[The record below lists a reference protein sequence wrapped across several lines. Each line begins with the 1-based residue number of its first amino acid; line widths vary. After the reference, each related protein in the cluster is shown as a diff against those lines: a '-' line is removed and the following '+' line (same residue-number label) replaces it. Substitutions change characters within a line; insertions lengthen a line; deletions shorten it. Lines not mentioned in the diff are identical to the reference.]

1 MLKGAKTL
9 TVGLKGAKTLTVALQ
24 GAKTLMDLLKMLKD
38 RTCELQSL
46 KNRREEISH
55 LCSCSREE
63 MDRRTLLL
71 LYMDEG
77 LMDAL
82 MKLDAVKK
90 EQQKLDQQ
98 IHELT
103 TRFGHTAR
111 SKVSLSQLQ
120 KQEATLLEEENQL
133 KLQRENLKKALEDA
147 QKNTQKGDALYRR
160 SVFTVGHLHCMY

>member
-1 MLKGAKTL
+1 MF
-9 TVGLKGAKTLTVALQ
+9 VQ
-24 GAKTLMDLLKMLKD
+24 DLLKELRD

-46 KNRREEISH
+46 KNRREEISQQIH
-55 LCSCSREE
+55 LDREE
-63 MDRRTLLL
+63 MDRRTLTL

-103 TRFGHTAR
+103 TRSSER

-133 KLQRENLKKALEDA
+133 KLQRENLKKVLEDA
-147 QKNTQKGDALYRR
+147 QKNTQKGPEFLQENQTPQTDASRNETAAKPGRKRAARR
-160 SVFTVGHLHCMY
+160 

>member
-1 MLKGAKTL
+1 METKLNDSWSCDSSD
-9 TVGLKGAKTLTVALQ
+9 VQ
-24 GAKTLMDLLKMLKD
+24 DLLKMLKD

-46 KNRREEISH
+46 KNRREEISQQIH
-55 LCSCSREE
+55 LDREE

-103 TRFGHTAR
+103 TRSTER

-147 QKNTQKGDALYRR
+147 QKNTQKGPEFLQENQTPQTDASRNETAAKPGRKRAARR
-160 SVFTVGHLHCMY
+160 